1 MLVTAGANIH
11 APNNND
17 MTQLYVASQNGH
29 LAVVERLLAA
39 GLFLAPFYGFSHLF
53 MVSRTF
59 LWFLHLFIV
68 SRTFLWFLAHD
79 SDAGPHSSIPQLT
92 ISRPAQ
98 IIPPLGFRVIGVGVD
113 FESCPIEWNVIVFF
127 DFDCFF
133 DVEQSSVLVE
143 KVGKY
148 SIQMLRAYSLLPKQC
163 R

>member
-17 MTQLYVASQNGH
+17 MTPLYVASQNGH

-53 MVSRTF
+53 M
-59 LWFLHLFIV
+59 V

-113 FESCPIEWNVIVFF
+113 FESCPIE
-127 DFDCFF
+127 
-133 DVEQSSVLVE
+133 
-143 KVGKY
+143 
-148 SIQMLRAYSLLPKQC
+148 
-163 R
+163 